1 MRGAVT
7 VFLSYLIA
15 GLVFGA
21 IYAVSASGLVV
32 TYNTT
37 GIFNFAHG
45 AMGMVMAYLFWQ
57 LWQGWGLPELVS
69 LAIVLFVAAPVLGV
83 VVERVVMRPLYGAA
97 TSIRLAVTLGLLLVL
112 VGAAGA
118 IWSPTANTYNTPELF
133 TGNPISVAGITLSWE
148 QLITVAVAIAVA
160 IFLRVFFRRT
170 RTGVAMRAVV
180 DDPSLASLA
189 GAPSGR
195 ISAYAWMI
203 GVMFAGLGGILLAP
217 SVQGMNIQTLTQLVI
232 YGYAAAVVGRLRSLP
247 MTFLGAMILG
257 VANAMAIGY
266 APEGVKN
273 DVDAALPMAMLF
285 LALLL
290 IPEVRLAIGRV
301 VRVRPP
307 RVASARTTLTGAVVV
322 VVAVVVLGAVLT
334 GDNLFTM
341 GNALALSLLAL
352 SLVPL
357 SGYAGQVSLC
367 QFTFLGIGAVTMHAV
382 DGGSSVLGLLA
393 AIGVC
398 AGVGAV
404 LALPVLRLR
413 GLYLAL
419 ATLAFAVLMDNV
431 FFQSSSVMGVG
442 GTVAVGRPDIFGMHF
457 TTDRAFD
464 VFLAIILGL
473 CLIGVGAL
481 RRGRFGRRLV
491 GMSDSPAAC
500 STVGLSLTV
509 TKLLVFAFSAG
520 MAGLAGALYGGISTV
535 VGAQQFSFLFS
546 IAIFVGVTLA
556 GVNLLTGAVLAG
568 VFVAVGPVIGSH
580 IPQIPNLTQLL
591 IGFGV
596 VTIGR
601 NPNGIG
607 KFYAEVTDFWNRRQ
621 GRSGQILDQLD
632 SGAGV
637 PVPESVPAPASAM
650 SAVGA
655 EVSSVV

>member
-1 MRGAVT
+1 MT
-7 VFLSYLIA
+7 EFLSFLVA
-15 GLVFGA
+15 GVVFGA

-45 AMGMVMAYLFWQ
+45 AMGMVLAYTFWQ

-69 LAIVLFVAAPVLGV
+69 LAIALFVAAPVLGI
-83 VVERVVMRPLYGAA
+83 VVERIIMRPLYGAA

-112 VGAAGA
+112 VALAGA
-118 IWSPTANTYNTPELF
+118 VWNPTANSYNTPELVN
-133 TGNPISVAGITLSWE
+133 GNPISVVGITLSWE

-160 IFLRVFFRRT
+160 LFLRVFFRRT

-180 DDPSLASLA
+180 DDPGLASLA

-195 ISAYAWMI
+195 IAAYAWMI

-217 SVQGMNIQTLTQLVI
+217 SVQGMDIQTLTQLVI

-257 VANAMAIGY
+257 VANSMAIGY
-266 APEGVKN
+266 APQGIRN
-273 DVDAALPMAMLF
+273 DVDAALPMALLF

-307 RVASARTTLTGAVVV
+307 RVASAKTTFVGACVIVVLV
-322 VVAVVVLGAVLT
+322 IGLGAVLT
-334 GDNLFTM
+334 GNNLYTM
-341 GNALALSLLAL
+341 GNALALALLAL

-367 QFTFLGIGAVTMHAV
+367 QFTFLGIGAVTMHWV
-382 DGGSSVLGLLA
+382 DGGDSVLGLLA

-431 FFQSSSVMGVG
+431 FFQSSSVMGIG
-442 GTVAVGRPDIFGMHF
+442 GTVAVGRPDIFSMHF

-464 VFLAIILGL
+464 VFLAVVLAL
-473 CLIGVGAL
+473 CVIGVGAM

-491 GMSDSPAAC
+491 GMNDSPAAC
-500 STVGLSLTV
+500 STVGLSLTI
-509 TKLLVFAFSAG
+509 TKLAVFAFSAG
-520 MAGLAGALYGGISTV
+520 MAGLAGALYGGLNTS
-535 VGAQQFSFLFS
+535 VGAAQFDFLFS
-546 IAIFVGVTLA
+546 IAIFVGVTLS
-556 GVNLLTGAVLAG
+556 GVSLLSGAVLAG
-568 VFVAVGPVIGSH
+568 LFVAIGPVIGAH
-580 IPQIPNLTQLL
+580 IPQIPNFTQLL

-607 KFYAEVTDFWNRRQ
+607 RLYAEVNDFWSRRK
-621 GRSGQILDQLD
+621 GRDAPIVDQLSSILPPVD
-632 SGAGV
+632 APIETGV
-637 PVPESVPAPASAM
+637 R
-650 SAVGA
+650 
-655 EVSSVV
+655 SVV

>member
-1 MRGAVT
+1 MT
-7 VFLSYLIA
+7 EFLSFLIA
-15 GLVFGA
+15 GIVFGA

-45 AMGMVMAYLFWQ
+45 AMGMVLAYLFWQ
-57 LWQGWGLPELVS
+57 FWQGWGLPELVS
-69 LAIVLFVAAPVLGV
+69 LALVLFVAAPLLGV

-112 VGAAGA
+112 VALAGA
-118 IWSPTANTYNTPELF
+118 VWSPTSNTYNTPELLS
-133 TGNPISVAGITLSWE
+133 GNPISVAGVTLSWE
-148 QLITVAVAIAVA
+148 QLITVAVAVAVA
-160 IFLRVFFRRT
+160 VFLRVFFRRT

-217 SVQGMNIQTLTQLVI
+217 SVQGMDILTLTQLVI

-257 VANAMAIGY
+257 IGNSMAIGY
-266 APEGVKN
+266 APQGVRN
-273 DVDAALPMAMLF
+273 DVDAALPMALLF
-285 LALLL
+285 LVLLL
-290 IPEVRLAIGRV
+290 IPEVRLSIGRV

-307 RVASARTTLTGAVVV
+307 RVASARTTLTGGVTIVLLVIA
-322 VVAVVVLGAVLT
+322 LGAVLT
-334 GDNLFTM
+334 GNNLYTM
-341 GNALALSLLAL
+341 GNALVLSLLAL

-367 QFTFLGIGAVTMHAV
+367 QFTFLGIGAVTMHWVA
-382 DGGSSVLGLLA
+382 GGSSVLGLLA
-393 AIGVC
+393 AVGVC

-431 FFQSSSVMGVG
+431 FFQSSSVMGIG

-464 VFLAIILGL
+464 VFLAVVLAL
-473 CLIGVGAL
+473 CVMGVGAL

-491 GMSDSPAAC
+491 GMNDSPAAC
-500 STVGLSLTV
+500 STVGLSLTI
-509 TKLLVFAFSAG
+509 TKLAVFAFSAG
-520 MAGLAGALYGGISTV
+520 LAGLAGALYGGLNTS
-535 VGAQQFSFLFS
+535 VGAAQFGFLFS
-546 IAIFVGVTLA
+546 IAIFVGVTLS

-568 VFVAVGPVIGSH
+568 AFIAIGPVIGAH
-580 IPQIPNLTQLL
+580 IPQIPNFTQLL
-591 IGFGV
+591 IGAGV

-607 KFYAEVTDFWNRRQ
+607 RLYAEVSDFWERRR
-621 GRSGQILDQLD
+621 GGAAPIGDQL
-632 SGAGV
+632 SPA
-637 PVPESVPAPASAM
+637 PVPQPIGQEVRSV
-650 SAVGA
+650 G
-655 EVSSVV
+655 

>member
-1 MRGAVT
+1 MT
-7 VFLSYLIA
+7 EFLSFLIA
-15 GLVFGA
+15 GIVYGA

-45 AMGMVMAYLFWQ
+45 AMGMVLAYLFWQ

-69 LAIVLFVAAPVLGV
+69 LVLVLFVGAPLLGV

-112 VGAAGA
+112 VAVAGA
-118 IWSPTANTYNTPELF
+118 IWSPTANTYNTPELLS
-133 TGNPISVAGITLSWE
+133 GNPISIAGVTLSWQ
-148 QLITVAVAIAVA
+148 QLITVGVAIAVA
-160 IFLRVFFRRT
+160 VFLRVFFRRT

-180 DDPSLASLA
+180 DDPSLASLS

-203 GVMFAGLGGILLAP
+203 GVMLAGLGGILLAP
-217 SVQGMNIQTLTQLVI
+217 SVQGMDILTLTQLVI

-257 VANAMAIGY
+257 IGNSMAIGY
-266 APEGVKN
+266 APEGVRN
-273 DVDAALPMAMLF
+273 QVDAALPMAMLF
-285 LALLL
+285 LVLLL

-307 RVASARTTLTGAVVV
+307 RVASARTTMIGAVAI
-322 VVAVVVLGAVLT
+322 VVAVIALAQILT
-334 GDNLFTM
+334 DNNLYTL
-341 GNALALSLLAL
+341 GNAVVLSLLAL

-367 QFTFLGIGAVTMHAV
+367 QFTFLGIGAVTMHWV
-382 DGGSSVLGLLA
+382 GDGTSVLGLLA
-393 AIGVC
+393 AVGMC
-398 AGVGAV
+398 AAVGAV

-431 FFQSSSVMGVG
+431 FFQSKSIMGIG
-442 GTVAVGRPDIFGMHF
+442 GTVTVGRPDIFGMRF
-457 TTDRAFD
+457 ATNRSFD
-464 VFLAIILGL
+464 VLLAVVLAL
-473 CLIGVGAL
+473 CVMGVGAL

-491 GMSDSPAAC
+491 GMNDSPAAC
-500 STVGLSLTV
+500 STVGLSLTI
-509 TKLLVFAFSAG
+509 TKLAVFAFSAG
-520 MAGLAGALYGGISTV
+520 LAGLAGALYGGLNTG
-535 VGAQQFSFLFS
+535 VGPAQFNFLFS
-546 IAIFVGVTLA
+546 IAIFVGVTLS
-556 GVNLLTGAVLAG
+556 GVSLLTGAILAG
-568 VFVAVGPVIGSH
+568 AFVAIGPVIGAH
-580 IPQIPNLTQLL
+580 VPQIPNFTQLL

-607 KFYAEVTDFWNRRQ
+607 RLYAELSDFWARRH
-621 GRSGQILDQLD
+621 GGDVPIVDQL
-632 SGAGV
+632 S
-637 PVPESVPAPASAM
+637 PVPAAGTI
-650 SAVGA
+650 GA
-655 EVSSVV
+655 EVRSVG

>member
-1 MRGAVT
+1 MT
-7 VFLSYLIA
+7 EFFSFLIA
-15 GLVFGA
+15 GIVFGA

-57 LWQGWGLPELVS
+57 LWQGWGWPELLS
-69 LAIVLFVAAPVLGV
+69 LAVVLFVAAPVLGI

-112 VGAAGA
+112 VAAAGA
-118 IWSPTANTYNTPELF
+118 IWSPTSNTYNTPELL

-160 IFLRVFFRRT
+160 VFLRVFFRRT

-217 SVQGMNIQTLTQLVI
+217 SVQGMNIETLTQLVI

-257 VANAMAIGY
+257 VANSMAIGY
-266 APEGVKN
+266 SPQSAVN
-273 DVDAALPMAMLF
+273 YVTSALPMAMLF

-307 RVASARTTLTGAVVV
+307 RVASARTTLIGAAAVVV
-322 VVAVVVLGAVLT
+322 VVVLLGTVLN
-334 GDNLFTM
+334 GNNLYTM
-341 GNALALSLLAL
+341 GTALALSLLAL

-367 QFTFLGIGAVTMHAV
+367 QFTFLGVGAVTMHAV
-382 DGGSSVLGLLA
+382 DGGGSVLGLLA
-393 AIGVC
+393 AVGVC
-398 AGVGAV
+398 AALGAV

-419 ATLAFAVLMDNV
+419 ATLAFAVLMDSV
-431 FFQSSSVMGVG
+431 FFQSSTIMGIG
-442 GTVAVGRPDIFGMHF
+442 GTVAVGRPDIFGMRF

-464 VFLAIILGL
+464 VFLAVVLAL

-481 RRGRFGRRLV
+481 RRGPFGRRLV
-491 GMSDSPAAC
+491 GMNDSPAAC
-500 STVGLSLTV
+500 STVGLSLTL
-509 TKLLVFAFSAG
+509 TKLAVFAFSAG
-520 MAGLAGALYGGISTV
+520 LAGLAGALYGGLNTQ
-535 VGAQQFSFLFS
+535 VGAAQFDFLFS
-546 IAIFVGVTLA
+546 IAIFVGLTLS

-568 VFVAVGPVIGSH
+568 VFLAVGPVIGAH
-580 IPQIPNLTQLL
+580 IPQVPNLTQLL
-591 IGFGV
+591 IGGGV

-607 KFYAEVTDFWNRRQ
+607 RLYAEVNDFWDRRQ
-621 GRSGQILDQLD
+621 GRGATVPDKLDP
-632 SGAGV
+632 AFA
-637 PVPESVPAPASAM
+637 PVMMPAMEP
-650 SAVGA
+650 VGA
-655 EVSSVV
+655 EVRSVV

>member
-1 MRGAVT
+1 VT
-7 VFLSYLIA
+7 EFLSFLIA
-15 GLVFGA
+15 GIVFGA

-45 AMGMVMAYLFWQ
+45 AMGMVLAYLFWQ
-57 LWQGWGLPELVS
+57 FWQGWGLPELVS
-69 LAIVLFVAAPVLGV
+69 LALVLFVAAPLLGV

-112 VGAAGA
+112 VALAGA
-118 IWSPTANTYNTPELF
+118 VWSPTSNTYNTPELLS
-133 TGNPISVAGITLSWE
+133 GNPISVAGVTLSWE
-148 QLITVAVAIAVA
+148 QLITVAVAVAVA
-160 IFLRVFFRRT
+160 VFLRVFFRRT

-217 SVQGMNIQTLTQLVI
+217 SVQGMDILTLTQLVI

-257 VANAMAIGY
+257 IGNSMAIGY
-266 APEGVKN
+266 APQGVRN
-273 DVDAALPMAMLF
+273 DVDAALPMALLF
-285 LALLL
+285 LVLLL
-290 IPEVRLAIGRV
+290 IPEVRLSIGRV

-307 RVASARTTLTGAVVV
+307 RVASARTTLTGGVTIVLLVIA
-322 VVAVVVLGAVLT
+322 LGAVLT
-334 GDNLFTM
+334 GNNLYTM
-341 GNALALSLLAL
+341 GNALVLSLLAL

-367 QFTFLGIGAVTMHAV
+367 QFTFLGIGAVTMHWVA
-382 DGGSSVLGLLA
+382 GGSSVLGLLA
-393 AIGVC
+393 AVGVC

-431 FFQSSSVMGVG
+431 FFQSSSVMGIG

-464 VFLAIILGL
+464 VFLAVVLAL
-473 CLIGVGAL
+473 CVMGVGAL

-491 GMSDSPAAC
+491 GMNDSPAAC
-500 STVGLSLTV
+500 STVGLSLTI
-509 TKLLVFAFSAG
+509 TKLAVFAFSAG
-520 MAGLAGALYGGISTV
+520 LAGLAGALYGGLNTS
-535 VGAQQFSFLFS
+535 VGAAQFGFLFS
-546 IAIFVGVTLA
+546 IAIFVGVTLS

-568 VFVAVGPVIGSH
+568 AFIAIGPVIGAH
-580 IPQIPNLTQLL
+580 IPQIPNFTQLL
-591 IGFGV
+591 IGAGV

-607 KFYAEVTDFWNRRQ
+607 RLYAEVSDFWERRR
-621 GRSGQILDQLD
+621 GGAAPIGDQL
-632 SGAGV
+632 SPA
-637 PVPESVPAPASAM
+637 PVPQPIGQEVRSV
-650 SAVGA
+650 G
-655 EVSSVV
+655 

>member
-1 MRGAVT
+1 VT
-7 VFLSYLIA
+7 EFFSLLIA
-15 GLVFGA
+15 GIVFGA

-57 LWQGWGLPELVS
+57 LWQGWQLPELVS
-69 LAIVLFVAAPVLGV
+69 LAIVLFVAAPILGV

-112 VGAAGA
+112 VAAAGA
-118 IWSPTANTYNTPELF
+118 IWSPTANTYNTPELLS
-133 TGNPISVAGITLSWE
+133 GNPISVAGITLSWE

-180 DDPSLASLA
+180 DDPSLASLS

-217 SVQGMNIQTLTQLVI
+217 SVQGMNIETLTQLVI

-257 VANAMAIGY
+257 IANSMAIGY
-266 APEGVKN
+266 APQGIVN
-273 DVDAALPMAMLF
+273 DVDAALPMALLF

-307 RVASARTTLTGAVVV
+307 RVASARTTLLGAVVV
-322 VVAVVVLGAVLT
+322 VVAVVVLGTFLT

-341 GNALALSLLAL
+341 GNALALSILAL

-367 QFTFLGIGAVTMHAV
+367 QFTFMGIGAVMMHAV

-398 AGVGAV
+398 AAVGAV

-431 FFQSSSVMGVG
+431 FFQSSSIMGVG
-442 GTVAVGRPDIFGMHF
+442 GTVAVGRPDIFGMRF

-464 VFLAIILGL
+464 VFLAVVLAL

-491 GMSDSPAAC
+491 SMNDSPAAC

-520 MAGLAGALYGGISTV
+520 MAGLAGALFGGISTV
-535 VGAQQFSFLFS
+535 VGAAQFSFLFS

-568 VFVAVGPVIGSH
+568 VFVAVGPVIGAH
-580 IPQIPNLTQLL
+580 IPQIPDLTQLL

-621 GRSGQILDQLD
+621 GRGGPILDQLD
-632 SGAGV
+632 VAV
-637 PVPESVPAPASAM
+637 APATLPVPAAAAM
-650 SAVGA
+650 SAVGT
-655 EVSSVV
+655 EVRSVG

>member
-1 MRGAVT
+1 VT
-7 VFLSYLIA
+7 EFFSLLIA
-15 GLVFGA
+15 GITFGA

-57 LWQGWGLPELVS
+57 LWQGWALPELLS
-69 LAIVLFVAAPVLGV
+69 LAIVLFVAAPILGI
-83 VVERVVMRPLYGAA
+83 VVERVVMRQLYGAA

-112 VGAAGA
+112 VAAAGA
-118 IWSPTANTYNTPELF
+118 IWSPTANTYNTPDLVN
-133 TGNPISVAGITLSWE
+133 GNPVSVAGITLSWE

-180 DDPSLASLA
+180 DDPGLASLA

-217 SVQGMNIQTLTQLVI
+217 SVQGMNIETLTQLVI

-257 VANAMAIGY
+257 VANSMAIGY
-266 APEGVKN
+266 SPQSVVN
-273 DVDAALPMAMLF
+273 DVDAALPMALLF
-285 LALLL
+285 LVLLF

-307 RVASARTTLTGAVVV
+307 RVASARTTLAGAAFVVLV
-322 VVAVVVLGAVLT
+322 VIVLGAVLT
-334 GDNLFTM
+334 GNNLFTM
-341 GNALALSLLAL
+341 GNGLALSILAL

-382 DGGSSVLGLLA
+382 DGGGSVLGLLA
-393 AIGVC
+393 AVGVC

-419 ATLAFAVLMDNV
+419 ATLAFAVLMDSV
-431 FFQSSSVMGVG
+431 FFQSSSIMGVG
-442 GTVAVGRPDIFGMHF
+442 GTVTVGRPDIFGMRF

-491 GMSDSPAAC
+491 SMNDSPAAC
-500 STVGLSLTV
+500 STVGMSLTI

-535 VGAQQFSFLFS
+535 VGAAQFDFLFS
-546 IAIFVGVTLA
+546 IAIFVGLTLT
-556 GVNLLTGAVLAG
+556 GVNLLTGAVMAG
-568 VFVAVGPVIGSH
+568 AFIAVGPVIGAH
-580 IPQIPNLTQLL
+580 IPQIPDLTQLL

-607 KFYAEVTDFWNRRQ
+607 RFYEEVTDFWNRRH
-621 GRSGQILDQLD
+621 GRGGPIADELDAVPGD
-632 SGAGV
+632 STPV
-637 PVPESVPAPASAM
+637 PVPVPAAAM
-650 SAVGA
+650 SGVGT
-655 EVSSVV
+655 EVRSVV

>member
-1 MRGAVT
+1 MT
-7 VFLSYLIA
+7 EFLSFLVA
-15 GLVFGA
+15 GVVFGA

-45 AMGMVMAYLFWQ
+45 AMGMVLAYVFWQ
-57 LWQGWGLPELVS
+57 LWQGWGLPELAS
-69 LAIVLFVAAPVLGV
+69 LAIALFVAAPVLGV
-83 VVERVVMRPLYGAA
+83 VVERVIMRPLYGAA

-112 VGAAGA
+112 VALAGA
-118 IWSPTANTYNTPELF
+118 VWNPTANTYNTPELVN
-133 TGNPISVAGITLSWE
+133 GNPVSLAGITLSWE

-160 IFLRVFFRRT
+160 LFLRVFFRRT

-180 DDPSLASLA
+180 DDPGLASLS

-195 ISAYAWMI
+195 IAAYAWMI

-217 SVQGMNIQTLTQLVI
+217 SVQGMDIQTLTQLVI

-257 VANAMAIGY
+257 VANSMAIGY
-266 APEGVKN
+266 APQGIRN
-273 DVDAALPMAMLF
+273 DVDAALPMALLF

-307 RVASARTTLTGAVVV
+307 RVASAKTTFVGGMVIVVLV
-322 VVAVVVLGAVLT
+322 IGLGAVLSAN
-334 GDNLFTM
+334 NLYTM
-341 GNALALSLLAL
+341 GNALTLALLAL

-367 QFTFLGIGAVTMHAV
+367 QFTFLGIGAVTMHWVA
-382 DGGSSVLGLLA
+382 GGDSVLGLLA

-431 FFQSSSVMGVG
+431 FFQSSSVMGIG
-442 GTVAVGRPDIFGMHF
+442 GTVSVGRPDILGMHF
-457 TTDRAFD
+457 ATDRAFD
-464 VFLAIILGL
+464 VFLAVVLAL
-473 CLIGVGAL
+473 CVIGVGAL

-491 GMSDSPAAC
+491 GMNDSPAAC
-500 STVGLSLTV
+500 STVGLSLTI
-509 TKLLVFAFSAG
+509 TKLAVFAFSAG
-520 MAGLAGALYGGISTV
+520 MAGLAGALYGGLNTS
-535 VGAQQFSFLFS
+535 VGAAQFDFLFS
-546 IAIFVGVTLA
+546 IAIFVGVTLS
-556 GVNLLTGAVLAG
+556 GVSLLSGAVLAG
-568 VFVAVGPVIGSH
+568 LFVAIGPVIGAH
-580 IPQIPNLTQLL
+580 IPEIPNFTQLL

-607 KFYAEVTDFWNRRQ
+607 RLYAEVNDFWSRRK
-621 GRSGQILDQLD
+621 GGDAPIVDQL
-632 SGAGV
+632 SPILPPVEPAIETGV
-637 PVPESVPAPASAM
+637 R
-650 SAVGA
+650 
-655 EVSSVV
+655 SVV

>member
-1 MRGAVT
+1 VT
-7 VFLSYLIA
+7 EFLSFLIA
-15 GLVFGA
+15 GIVFGA

-69 LAIVLFVAAPVLGV
+69 LAIVLVVAAPLLGM

-112 VGAAGA
+112 VALAGI
-118 IWSPTANTYNTPELF
+118 IWSPTANTYNTPELLN
-133 TGNPISVAGITLSWE
+133 GNPVSVAGITLSWE
-148 QLITVAVAIAVA
+148 QLITVVVAIAVA
-160 IFLRVFFRRT
+160 VFLRVFFRRT

-195 ISAYAWMI
+195 ISAYSWMI

-217 SVQGMNIQTLTQLVI
+217 SVQGMNIETLTQLVI

-257 VANAMAIGY
+257 VANSMAIGY
-266 APEGVKN
+266 APQGVRN
-273 DVDAALPMAMLF
+273 DVDAALPMIMLF

-307 RVASARTTLTGAVVV
+307 RVASARTTLIGAVVV
-322 VVAVVVLGAVLT
+322 VVVVIALGSVLSGN
-334 GDNLFTM
+334 NLYTM
-341 GNALALSLLAL
+341 GNGLALSILAL
-352 SLVPL
+352 RLVPL

-393 AIGVC
+393 AMGVC

-419 ATLAFAVLMDNV
+419 ATLAFAVLMDNI
-431 FFQSSSVMGVG
+431 FFQSSSIMGVG

-457 TTDRAFD
+457 ATDRAFD
-464 VFLAIILGL
+464 VFLAVVLAL

-481 RRGRFGRRLV
+481 RRGPFGRRLV

-509 TKLLVFAFSAG
+509 TKLAVFAFSAG
-520 MAGLAGALYGGISTV
+520 LAGLAGALYGGLNTE
-535 VGAQQFSFLFS
+535 VGAAQFDFLFS
-546 IAIFVGVTLA
+546 IAIFVGLTLS
-556 GVNLLTGAVLAG
+556 GVSLLTGAVLAG
-568 VFVAVGPVIGSH
+568 LFLAVGPVIGAH
-580 IPQIPNLTQLL
+580 IPQIPDLTQLL

-607 KFYAEVTDFWNRRQ
+607 RLYDEVTDFWNRRQ
-621 GRSGQILDQLD
+621 GRGAAISDRLDP
-632 SGAGV
+632 AVTAMV
-637 PVPESVPAPASAM
+637 PPAPAGAAA
-650 SAVGA
+650 AVGT
-655 EVSSVV
+655 EVRSVV

>member
-1 MRGAVT
+1 VT
-7 VFLSYLIA
+7 EFFSLLIA
-15 GLVFGA
+15 GIVVGS

-45 AMGMVMAYLFWQ
+45 AMGMILAYLFWQ
-57 LWQGWGLPELVS
+57 LWQNWGLNEFVA
-69 LAIVLFVAAPVLGV
+69 LAITLLVGAPVLGF
-83 VVERVVMRPLYGAA
+83 VVERIIMRPLYGAA
-97 TSIRLAVTLGLLLVL
+97 MSIRLAVTLGLLLVL
-112 VGAAGA
+112 VAVAGWVWNPA
-118 IWSPTANTYNTPELF
+118 SNVYNTPNLVN
-133 TGNPISVAGITLSWE
+133 GNPFTLSGVTLSAQ
-148 QLITVAVAIAVA
+148 QLITVGVAIAAA

-195 ISAYAWMI
+195 ISAYAWML

-217 SVQGMNIQTLTQLVI
+217 TVQGMSVLVLTQLVI

-257 VANAMAIGY
+257 VANSMASGY
-266 APEGVKN
+266 VPTSALN
-273 DVDAALPMAMLF
+273 YVDQALPMAMLF
-285 LALLL
+285 VVLLI

-307 RVASARTTLTGAVVV
+307 RVASARTTLAGAGCI
-322 VVAVVVLGAVLT
+322 VVASVVLSTVLT
-334 GDNLFTM
+334 GNNLFTL

-367 QFTFLGIGAVTMHAV
+367 QYSFLGLGALTMHWI

-393 AIGVC
+393 AMGLC

-431 FFQSSSVMGVG
+431 FFTNSSVMGVG
-442 GTVAVGRPDIFGMHF
+442 GTVSVGRPDIFGMHF

-464 VFLAIILGL
+464 VLLAVVLAL
-473 CLIGVGAL
+473 AVVGVGAL
-481 RRGRFGRRLV
+481 RRGSFGRRLV
-491 GMSDSPAAC
+491 GMNDSPAAC

-509 TKLLVFAFSAG
+509 TKLIVFAFSAG
-520 MAGLAGALYGGISTV
+520 LAGLAGALYGGLSTT
-535 VGAQQFSFLFS
+535 VGAAQFGFLFS
-546 IAIFVGVTLA
+546 IAIFVGVTLS
-556 GVNLLTGAVLAG
+556 GVSLLTGAVMAG
-568 VFVAVGPVIGSH
+568 IFVAVGPVIGAH
-580 IPQIPNLTQLL
+580 VPQIPNFTQLL
-591 IGFGV
+591 LGFGI

-607 KFYAEVTDFWNRRQ
+607 RLYAEISDFRDRR
-621 GRSGQILDQLD
+621 RHRTP
-632 SGAGV
+632 
-637 PVPESVPAPASAM
+637 PVLGEFTPTLLPD
-650 SAVGA
+650 AVGQ
-655 EVSSVV
+655 EVSSVG